1 MKKAI
6 VGTGAILYTIGIVI
20 LAFGLIKYPSSLYE
34 FSYAGLILASTGM
47 VVLIIGL
54 SFKKKALLIEKELEK
69 KCTKCGERPATGQ
82 DGLCN
87 HCRMDDILTQLA
99 KRK

>member
-1 MKKAI
+1 MKKTI
-6 VGTGAILYTIGIVI
+6 VGIGVILYTIGILI
-20 LAFGLIKYPSSLYE
+20 LAFGLIKYPLNPYK
-34 FSYAGLILASTGM
+34 FSYAGLILASTGIA
-47 VVLIIGL
+47 VLIIGL
-54 SFKKKALLIEKELEK
+54 SFKKKALLTEKKLEK

-87 HCRMDDILTQLA
+87 HCRVSDILTEMM